1 MGPGWFVMVFHGS
14 RLVFHGLSPECT
26 RPKLYPGLTIQSR
39 SAARRAAWDLVLII
53 GLIAAHNHNFV
64 ALISHLVT
72 LLWPLSVIALYPPV
86 ITIVFP
92 LLSGI
97 PQAPAPLSF
106 KGNESPPE
114 REMPL

>member
-1 MGPGWFVMVFHGS
+1 MRGKFCLKFCFNPSAPGWG
-14 RLVFHGLSPECT
+14 
-26 RPKLYPGLTIQSR
+26 
-39 SAARRAAWDLVLII
+39 ADLPRKNEWAKILII

-64 ALISHLVT
+64 VLISHLVT
-72 LLWPLSVIALYPPV
+72 LLWPLSVKALYPPV

>member
-1 MGPGWFVMVFHGS
+1 MIN
-14 RLVFHGLSPECT
+14 LE
-26 RPKLYPGLTIQSR
+26 
-39 SAARRAAWDLVLII
+39 
-53 GLIAAHNHNFV
+53 AHKVGFQTGDY
-64 ALISHLVT
+64 L
-72 LLWPLSVIALYPPV
+72 PPV

-92 LLSGI
+92 LLVGI